1 MGLGLLVPA
10 FLAGLAALV
19 IPIVLHLRHRDK
31 DRPQKF
37 PSLMF
42 LEQLPIRTA
51 ERRRITDW
59 PLLLLRALA
68 MALLVMA
75 FTRPVFS
82 RQASAERLKRVRAV
96 VLLLDR
102 SMSMGH
108 RDVWPAAVDSARRVV
123 SSVTPPDQIGRAH
136 V

>member
-10 FLAGLAALV
+10 FLAGLAALA
-19 IPIVLHLRHRDK
+19 IPVVLHLRQRDK
-31 DRPQKF
+31 NRPERF

-75 FTRPVFS
+75 FARPVFS
-82 RQASAERLKRVRAV
+82 RQAAVER
-96 VLLLDR
+96 
-102 SMSMGH
+102 
-108 RDVWPAAVDSARRVV
+108 
-123 SSVTPPDQIGRAH
+123 
-136 V
+136 

>member
-1 MGLGLLVPA
+1 MNFLFPA
-10 FLAGLAALV
+10 FLVGLAALAV
-19 IPIVLHLRHRDK
+19 PVVLHLRHREKDK
-31 DRPQKF
+31 PQIF

-68 MALLVMA
+68 LALLVMA

-82 RQASAERLKRVRAV
+82 RQAATERSKRVRAV
-96 VLLLDR
+96 VLLVDR

-108 RDVWPAAVDSARRVV
+108 HDVWPAAMDS
-123 SSVTPPDQIGRAH
+123 
-136 V
+136 